1 MPEGCHTDGRAA
13 TCGPH
18 YDRGVTNDPTRP
30 SVLAVP
36 VTVTIPERVG
46 LGGGAVVTVK
56 LVDSKSEVLASTSV
70 ETTSMPV
77 EITLQT
83 DVADVRN
90 PQRLFLWG
98 RLNSTVGTWGTVE
111 LKKVRDDE
119 SELALTRVD
128 GRGD

>member
-1 MPEGCHTDGRAA
+1 
-13 TCGPH
+13 
-18 YDRGVTNDPTRP
+18 VTHDPARP

-56 LVDSKSEVLASTSV
+56 LVDSKSEVLAATSV

-77 EITLQT
+77 EVTLQA

-98 RLNSTVGTWGTVE
+98 RLHSTVGVWGTVE

-119 SELALTRVD
+119 TELALTRVD
-128 GRGD
+128 GAGD

>member
-1 MPEGCHTDGRAA
+1 MRGRAA
-13 TCGPH
+13 TGARDYH
-18 YDRGVTNDPTRP
+18 RDVTNDPTRP

-56 LVDSKSEVLASTSV
+56 LVDSKSEVLAATSV
-70 ETTSMPV
+70 ETTSTPV
-77 EITLQT
+77 EVTLQV

-98 RLNSTVGTWGTVE
+98 RLNSTVGVWGTIE

-119 SELALTRVD
+119 SELVLTRVD
-128 GRGD
+128 GAGD

>member
-1 MPEGCHTDGRAA
+1 VPEGCHTRARAA
-13 TCGPH
+13 TVGPD
-18 YDRGVTNDPTRP
+18 YDRDVTNDPTRP

-56 LVDSKSEVLASTSV
+56 LVDSKSEVLAATSV

-77 EITLQT
+77 EITLQV

-98 RLNSTVGTWGTVE
+98 KLNSTVGVWGTVE

-119 SELALTRVD
+119 SELVLTRVD
-128 GRGD
+128 GAGD

>member
-1 MPEGCHTDGRAA
+1 MTQ
-13 TCGPH
+13 
-18 YDRGVTNDPTRP
+18 DPSRP

-56 LVDSKSEVLASTSV
+56 LVDSKSEVLAATSV

-77 EITLQT
+77 EVTLQT

-98 RLNSTVGTWGTVE
+98 RLNSTVGVWGTVE

-128 GRGD
+128 GGAGD